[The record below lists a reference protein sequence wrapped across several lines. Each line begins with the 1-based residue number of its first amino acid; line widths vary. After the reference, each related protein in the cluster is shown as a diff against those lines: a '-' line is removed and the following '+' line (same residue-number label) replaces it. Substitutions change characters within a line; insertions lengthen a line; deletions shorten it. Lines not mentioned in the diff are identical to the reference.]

1 MLRVTEQKS
10 GQVIFTWALGRDE
23 QGVLRL
29 VLSTV
34 TNVQIPKGVELRLGN
49 GTPRIVPYTMC
60 DTQQCQA
67 SNPVENEMRSDILAN
82 GDASVTITAVNGQA
96 INFKIPTK
104 GADKVLAALAK

>member
-1 MLRVTEQKS
+1 M
-10 GQVIFTWALGRDE
+10 IFTWALGRDE